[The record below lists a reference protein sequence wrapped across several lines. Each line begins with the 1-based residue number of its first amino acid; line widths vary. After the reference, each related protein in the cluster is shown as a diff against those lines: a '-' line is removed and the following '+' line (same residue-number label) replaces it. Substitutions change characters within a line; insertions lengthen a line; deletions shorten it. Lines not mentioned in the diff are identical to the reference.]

1 VSRGDIY
8 IDAVT
13 GNSLFY
19 NATIKH
25 LGEYSHGAKRLVK
38 LNTATAL
45 LLQMPRH
52 VIVEIKPYKLHQ
64 LGSYILL
71 TLLVEMES

>member
-1 VSRGDIY
+1 
-8 IDAVT
+8 
-13 GNSLFY
+13 LFY

-25 LGEYSHGAKRLVK
+25 LGEYSHGAKKIGKTENKIPPL
-38 LNTATAL
+38 L

-64 LGSYILL
+64 VVGHISFL